1 MSLYIVG
8 KGAPTVMTKRV
19 GNGRRYASFCLDH
32 PMIFEKA
39 ELIESDSEEF
49 HFSGRDGKEWYFAAM
64 NVKKI

>member
-32 PMIFEKA
+32 PMVFEKSA
-39 ELIESDSEEF
+39 LIETTDTEF
-49 HFSGRDGKEWYFAAM
+49 HFSGRDGKDWYFAASD
-64 NVKKI
+64 VRKV